1 MNRLPHPEVSYYLKE
16 YILHLTC
23 RHTRCNCKYYIYI
36 FTYTSYI
43 NVLGEEDDE
52 SSEPERDPKRGA
64 GRRSGTPSEK
74 RPTSGEKTPVDTD
87 AEQRY

>member
-1 MNRLPHPEVSYYLKE
+1 MPYV
-16 YILHLTC
+16 
-23 RHTRCNCKYYIYI
+23 
-36 FTYTSYI
+36 FTYISYI
-43 NVLGEEDDE
+43 HVLGEEDDE

>member
-1 MNRLPHPEVSYYLKE
+1 M
-16 YILHLTC
+16 
-23 RHTRCNCKYYIYI
+23 
-36 FTYTSYI
+36 
-43 NVLGEEDDE
+43 LGEEDDE

-87 AEQRY
+87 AEQRYYKYLILSIIFENLLNIYRYNSYFSIGNIL

>member
-1 MNRLPHPEVSYYLKE
+1 MNRLPHPEVRYCLKNIYYTLQVV
-16 YILHLTC
+16 LDFHATV
-23 RHTRCNCKYYIYI
+23 
-36 FTYTSYI
+36 FTYISHI
-43 NVLGEEDDE
+43 HVLGEEDDE

>member
-1 MNRLPHPEVSYYLKE
+1 MLK
-16 YILHLTC
+16 YISH
-23 RHTRCNCKYYIYI
+23 ID
-36 FTYTSYI
+36 
-43 NVLGEEDDE
+43 VLGEEDDE

>member
-1 MNRLPHPEVSYYLKE
+1 MTRLPHPGVRYYLKE
-16 YILHLTC
+16 YVLHFILQIQDVIVNT
-23 RHTRCNCKYYIYI
+23 IYI

>member
-1 MNRLPHPEVSYYLKE
+1 MTRLPHPGVRYYLKE
-16 YILHLTC
+16 YILHFKIQDVIV
-23 RHTRCNCKYYIYI
+23 NIIYI
-36 FTYTSYI
+36 FTYISHI

-64 GRRSGTPSEK
+64 GRRSEIPSEK

>member
-1 MNRLPHPEVSYYLKE
+1 M
-16 YILHLTC
+16 
-23 RHTRCNCKYYIYI
+23 
-36 FTYTSYI
+36 
-43 NVLGEEDDE
+43 LGEEDDE

-87 AEQRY
+87 AEQRYLKDLILSIIFENLNIYRYRSHFSIRYIL